1 MVAVHSGG
9 GKVACPA
16 QGRTRAEEVGGV
28 VRENRVEVHV
38 GDRRDACEDV
48 GGATKPL
55 KRRAAQGHVLV
66 VVRCEYVCVDKTTVA
81 ATVIGG
87 NDVTDIFSCES
98 KGRLSTLTPQPYPRC
113 GMCRILCILHRPIA
127 DAQRQQVQARRNQH
141 RI

>member
-38 GDRRDACEDV
+38 GDRRDGCEDV
-48 GGATKPL
+48 GGAAKPL
-55 KRRAAQGHVLV
+55 KRRAAQWRVLIV
-66 VVRCEYVCVDKTTVA
+66 VWCEYVCVDKTTVA
-81 ATVIGG
+81 EAVIAG

-98 KGRLSTLTPQPYPRC
+98 KGRLRTSTPQPFPRC
-113 GMCRILCILHRPIA
+113 GMCRILCISRHPIA
-127 DAQRQQVQARRNQH
+127 DVQRQQVQARRNQL